1 MTKQEKEQLV
11 EELSASIAQSGIL
24 YIADTSALTVETS
37 NNLRRKCFN
46 KGVSLRVVKN
56 TLLKKALARVEGRDY
71 SELEQV
77 LVGTTAIMMAETP
90 NVPAK
95 VIKEFRKKSDKPALK
110 GAWIDEAVYLGDE
123 NLETLANIKSK
134 EELIGDVIGLLQSPA
149 KNVVSALQSSKSTLA
164 GLVKTLQERAA

>member
-1 MTKQEKEQLV
+1 MTRQEKEKLV
-11 EELSASIAQSGIL
+11 EELSASIAQSGVL
-24 YIADTSALTVETS
+24 YIADTSTLSVETT
-37 NNLRRKCFN
+37 NNLRKKCYT
-46 KGVSLRVVKN
+46 KGVSLQVVKN
-56 TLLKKALARVEGRDY
+56 TLLKKALERIEGRDY

-77 LVGTTAIMMAETP
+77 LVGTSAILMADIA

-95 VIKEFRKKSDKPALK
+95 VIKEFRKKAEKPALK

-134 EELIGDVIGLLQSPA
+134 EEMIGEVIGLLQSPA

>member
-1 MTKQEKEQLV
+1 MTKQEKEKLV
-11 EELSASIAQSGIL
+11 EELSASIAQSQIL

-37 NNLRRKCFN
+37 NNLRRRCYS

-56 TLLKKALARVEGRDY
+56 TLLKKALERVEGRDY
-71 SELEQV
+71 SELMQV
-77 LVGTTAIMMAETP
+77 LVGTSAIMMADTP
-90 NVPAK
+90 NMPAK
-95 VIKEFRKKSDKPALK
+95 VIKDFRKKLEKPSLK
-110 GAWIDEAVYLGDE
+110 GAWIDEAVYLGDK
-123 NLETLANIKSK
+123 NLDTLANIKSK